1 MTVHETLA
9 AGHVYLEH
17 LGSGIQWE
25 PGVARLYRDGEVVA
39 EARHHTSSPWK
50 FWSTLAFK
58 DAFPQIS
65 HWWFHSGWTG
75 QVKISR
81 PFATQG
87 EAVVTGYMQ
96 LLGPEVP
103 AMLYTIQSE
112 GDRVMI
118 DVPYPPNEVKPVN
131 VPLRLALSRMVWGV
145 INDDIDA
152 DTWYDATSLVS
163 RDELDAAFPVAEDT
177 LQVDLPARITALV
190 DAGASAD
197 DLMPETVVWRLDSF
211 EGMGVREGWCRL
223 MGLQPVEV
231 GQPA

>member
-1 MTVHETLA
+1 MSIHDALA
-9 AGHVYLEH
+9 AGHVYLERT
-17 LGSGIQWE
+17 GSGIQWS
-25 PGVARLYRDGEVVA
+25 PTVAKLYRDGQVVA
-39 EARHHTSSPWK
+39 EASHQTASPWE

-58 DAFPQIS
+58 DAFPQIT

-103 AMLYTIQSE
+103 ASLYTIQDE

-118 DVPYPPNEVKPVN
+118 DVPYPPNDFRPVN
-131 VPLRLALSRMVWGV
+131 VPLRLALARMVWGV

-152 DTWYDATSLVS
+152 DTWYDATSLVG
-163 RDELDAAFPVAEDT
+163 RDELEAAFPVDEGA
-177 LQVDLPARITALV
+177 LQVDVPSRLTAMV
-190 DAGASAD
+190 EAGADAD
-197 DLMPETVVWRLDSF
+197 ALLPKTVVWRLDSF
-211 EGMGVREGWCRL
+211 EGMGVREGWCRM

-231 GQPA
+231 AQLA